1 MNEQKSGIN
10 KAIWIAG
17 LATLLASFQ
26 LIIINNYIV
35 IYLQEDLLTA
45 IIIITLIISLRNL
58 LQIFLRVPLGE
69 LSQIIGRKPLLLFG
83 HFSYTLALIFLFIAL
98 DWFFVFFSIIFVAFG
113 MSCFW
118 PSLFAYVSDFTPE
131 TFGYSNGRI
140 FQMGDIGTIIGSL
153 ISSLLLDALL
163 WDLRN
168 LFGVIAGIGVFSGLI
183 TILVLPEGLATED
196 RRQVNSTLQAIKESI
211 ILMARSLKSI
221 TKSNHLA
228 EVYSFQFVLSFIEFA
243 AATFL
248 PVFIVSKGYTR
259 GDVAEIIFWSTIVI
273 IWFKPYLGKITDI
286 FNFTPTI
293 SAFLIISS
301 LTMFAFIIVQSY
313 WLLVLLLIILNSSL
327 ITSYIAANGE
337 TARRASFAQRGT
349 ALGALG
355 VYVSFGRTS
364 STVLL
369 GPFWEFFG
377 LFGVFLLTGFGVL
390 FITTLL
396 FFLMKH
402 RISLEQK

>member
-45 IIIITLIISLRNL
+45 IIIITIIISLRNL

-83 HFSYTLALIFLFIAL
+83 HFSYSFALVLLFIAF
-98 DWFFVFFSIIFVAFG
+98 DWLFVFLSIFFVAFG

-131 TFGYSNGRI
+131 TFGHSNGRI

-153 ISSLLLDALL
+153 ISSLLLDEML
-163 WDLRN
+163 WNLRS
-168 LFGVIAGIGVFSGLI
+168 LFGVIAGIGIFSGLF

-196 RRQVNSTLQAIKESI
+196 RRQVNSIIQAFKESI
-211 ILMARSLKSI
+211 IFMARSLKNI
-221 TKSNHLA
+221 TKSNRLA

-243 AATFL
+243 ASTFL
-248 PVFIVSKGYTR
+248 PVLIVAKGYTR
-259 GDVAEIIFWSTIVI
+259 GDVAEIVFWSTLVI
-273 IWFKPYLGKITDI
+273 IWFKPYLGKITD
-286 FNFTPTI
+286 NFDFSHTI
-293 SAFLIISS
+293 SVFLIISS
-301 LTMFAFIIVQSY
+301 LTMFAFIVVQSF
-313 WLLVLLLIILNSSL
+313 WLLVLLFIFLNSSL

-337 TARRASFAQRGT
+337 TARRASFTQRGT

-355 VYVSFGRTS
+355 VYVSLGRTT

-369 GPFWEFFG
+369 GPIWEYLG
-377 LFGVFLLTGFGVL
+377 LLEVFLMAGLGVL
-390 FITTLL
+390 VITILL
-396 FFLMKH
+396 FFLSKQ
-402 RISLEQK
+402 RKSEVQI